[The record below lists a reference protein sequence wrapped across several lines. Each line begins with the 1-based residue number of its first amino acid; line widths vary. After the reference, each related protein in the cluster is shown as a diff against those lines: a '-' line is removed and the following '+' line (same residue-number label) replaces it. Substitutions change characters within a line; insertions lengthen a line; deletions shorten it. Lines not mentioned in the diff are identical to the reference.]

1 MLAQIENDPKI
12 LEDINILITSNFH
25 IPRSSCKRDYSFGTP
40 KYIIDDKN
48 NLKRDGYC
56 ANLLLKSI
64 QLPKIFGS
72 IINRSEIKKL
82 FDNIFLKP
90 KEINSR
96 DIEIYISIIKKTNK
110 LIKENEKKFFV
121 GYIKNNLNDIDQVIF
136 QKLKKENINYIDLS
150 LKPKKNYELYDGH
163 PNKKAN
169 IKRSKIISDHIK
181 TFLTE

>member
-1 MLAQIENDPKI
+1 M
-12 LEDINILITSNFH
+12 
-25 IPRSSCKRDYSFGTP
+25 CKFTF
-40 KYIIDDKN
+40 
-48 NLKRDGYC
+48 
-56 ANLLLKSI
+56 KSI